1 MGGIWSPPI
10 KLLDGIWFE
19 IDDQWVGPATEFT
32 SGYGHVEMDLP
43 NQGGMTLT
51 RTDLVPDGKRAV
63 LVGLKFAAGG
73 TDESFTLKMDAHS
86 ELMGAYP

>member
-1 MGGIWSPPI
+1 
-10 KLLDGIWFE
+10 
-19 IDDQWVGPATEFT
+19 
-32 SGYGHVEMDLP
+32 MDLP
-43 NQGGMTLT
+43 DQGGMPLT
-51 RTDLVPDGKRAV
+51 RTDFVPNGKRAV

>member
-1 MGGIWSPPI
+1 MGDIWSPPI
-10 KLLDGIWFE
+10 KLLDGIWFG
-19 IDDQWVGPATEFT
+19 IDDQWVGLATEFA
-32 SGYGHVEMDLP
+32 SGHVEMDLP
-43 NQGGMTLT
+43 DQGGMALT
-51 RTDLVPDGKRAV
+51 RKDFVPDGKRAV